1 MLILLWVLAGV
12 LGALLL
18 AFGWWRFHFFHR
30 NPTRVIPPG
39 RGVLAPADGR
49 VLYCDEIDLDL
60 DAGATL
66 QPYHQRVREA
76 FAATGPWTVVA
87 TYLSIFDVHVVR
99 APVAGRVRLR
109 QLDPIGANQSMG
121 ASFLYSAL
129 RRPLPVGKRGYADK
143 NEFLGLELL
152 APGDSAPR
160 LLLVLMADWWI
171 DQIVAYVS
179 DGAEVERGQVIAKI
193 QMGSQVDLWATAGSL
208 ELRRQRGDRVK
219 AGETV
224 LAEPR

>member
-1 MLILLWVLAGV
+1 VLTLLWVLAGV
-12 LGALLL
+12 LAALLL
-18 AFGWWRFHFFHR
+18 AFVWWRFHFFHR

-49 VLYCDEIDLDL
+49 VLYCEEVDLDR
-60 DAGATL
+60 GAAL
-66 QPYHQRVREA
+66 QPYHQRVQEA

-109 QLDPIGANQSMG
+109 QIAPIGANQSMG

-143 NEFLGLELL
+143 NEFLGVELL

-208 ELRRQRGDRVK
+208 SVLEQRGDRVK

-224 LAEPR
+224 LADPR